1 MLLEIYFC
9 QVSIADINEEN
20 GRNILSDLS
29 QKYSKDSVIYVKC
42 DVTDEG
48 SLRHVFSETM
58 ATFGRLDILCNN
70 AGIGDEKN
78 PMKMIQINYVRQS
91 TTQIYISCFIVQTFL
106 NLWAQSYL
114 SNDTC

>member
-29 QKYSKDSVIYVKC
+29 QKYGKDSVIYVKC

-58 ATFGRLDILCNN
+58 AMFGRLDILCNN
-70 AGIGDEKN
+70 AGIGNEKN
-78 PMKMIQINYVRQS
+78 PSKMIQINYVRPKCY
-91 TTQIYISCFIVQTFL
+91 TNLLLHIS
-106 NLWAQSYL
+106 
-114 SNDTC
+114 